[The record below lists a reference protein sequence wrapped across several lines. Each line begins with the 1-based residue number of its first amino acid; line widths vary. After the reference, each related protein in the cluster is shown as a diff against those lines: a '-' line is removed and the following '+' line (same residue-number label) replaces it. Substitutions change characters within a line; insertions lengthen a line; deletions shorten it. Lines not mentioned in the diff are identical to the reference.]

1 MRVVITRKSK
11 VRGRATSSR
20 EAVGGGANLKANE
33 AEVEIKKECTRWWGW
48 PRPSRA
54 GPRAEKAAVEVISI
68 LKRPTSY
75 IEVKMMKAPTEGRQA
90 VCKVDAN
97 KIVNGP
103 KLSYLS

>member
-1 MRVVITRKSK
+1 MNK
-11 VRGRATSSR
+11 
-20 EAVGGGANLKANE
+20 
-33 AEVEIKKECTRWWGW
+33 RWCGW

-54 GPRAEKAAVEVISI
+54 GPRAEKAAVEVLCLHPEEADI
-68 LKRPTSY
+68 